1 MKAPPITY
9 FRPQLVSRN
18 MFGVLHPERGESLD
32 RRPTPPDDSPPPPM
46 SMAGPPPGHFSSRE
60 DMLAFIKEWA
70 EGQGYA
76 IVIGRSRLNRLW
88 LKCDRGGVYTDRH
101 GLTPENRKRQRGETR
116 LTDCPFKVLANVR
129 KDGIWR
135 SHTEMAEHNHG
146 PSEDLSIHPSLRRM
160 TDEQIQKVNEMT
172 EAGNSPLETLE
183 ELQRL
188 WPGIKVLRR
197 DIYNARK
204 KYKTE
209 KELAEMAQGLHEP
222 QPYDDPNGRMPG
234 PTRTGRWEWL
244 EEGDE
249 IKRKKRT
256 KVSQF
261 ALQSLDPLLRES
273 GSARVL
279 QVPTRRQAQGLG
291 TLPPEPFQPAPPIS
305 AHQQRAQATLRVQ
318 ESAGNSTTCTDD
330 NSLVQRYNQSPS
342 YPVSE
347 QRQKTQPTLPED
359 GPRSQ
364 LVRNTI
370 SSECGIIT
378 SGGSGAPGTSKAP
391 SGQVLMSRIE
401 RMEKEQREQK
411 TKLDQIL
418 QAVLRR
424 PSGGN

>member
-1 MKAPPITY
+1 
-9 FRPQLVSRN
+9 

-46 SMAGPPPGHFSSRE
+46 SMAGPPPGHFPSRE
-60 DMLAFIKEWA
+60 DMLAFMKEWA

-135 SHTEMAEHNHG
+135 CHTEMAEHNHG

-172 EAGNSPLETLE
+172 EAGNSPVETLE

-209 KELAEMAQGLHEP
+209 KELADMAQGLHEP
-222 QPYDDPNGRMPG
+222 QSYEDPNGRMPG

-249 IKRKKRT
+249 IKRRKKT
-256 KVSQF
+256 KLSQI
-261 ALQSLDPLLRES
+261 ALQSLDPMLRES
-273 GSARVL
+273 GSTRVP
-279 QVPTRRQAQGLG
+279 QVPTRSQAAGLG
-291 TLPPEPFQPAPPIS
+291 TLPPKPFQPAPPIS
-305 AHQQRAQATLRVQ
+305 AQQQRAQAALRAQ
-318 ESAGNSTTCTDD
+318 ESAGNAAIGTDD
-330 NSLVQRYNQSPS
+330 NSLMLLCNQSPS
-342 YPVSE
+342 YTGSG
-347 QRQKTQPTLPED
+347 QRQKTQPTIPD
-359 GPRSQ
+359 GGSRAPS
-364 LVRNTI
+364 VRHTI
-370 SSECGIIT
+370 SSEGGT
-378 SGGSGAPGTSKAP
+378 LASGANGAPGTSKAP

-418 QAVLRR
+418 QAVLGR
-424 PSGGN
+424 PGGVS

>member
-1 MKAPPITY
+1 
-9 FRPQLVSRN
+9 
-18 MFGVLHPERGESLD
+18 MFGILHPERGESLD
-32 RRPTPPDDSPPPPM
+32 RRLTPPDDSTPPPM
-46 SMAGPPPGHFSSRE
+46 SLAGPPLGHFPSRE
-60 DMLAFIKEWA
+60 DMLAFMKEWA

-101 GLTPENRKRQRGETR
+101 GLTPQNRKRQRGETR

-129 KDGIWR
+129 KDGVWR
-135 SHTEMAEHNHG
+135 CHTETAEHNHG

-172 EAGNSPLETLE
+172 EAGNSPVETLE
-183 ELQRL
+183 DLRRL

-222 QPYDDPNGRMPG
+222 LPYDNPNGRMPG

-249 IKRKKRT
+249 IKRKKKT
-256 KVSQF
+256 KLSLF
-261 ALQSLDPLLRES
+261 ALQSLDPVLRES

-279 QVPTRRQAQGLG
+279 QVPTRRQAAALG
-291 TLPPEPFQPAPPIS
+291 TLPPKPFQPAPPIS
-305 AHQQRAQATLRVQ
+305 AQQQRAQAALRAQ
-318 ESAGNSTTCTDD
+318 EFASNNTTGTAN
-330 NSLVQRYNQSPS
+330 NSLVQRCNESPS
-342 YPVSE
+342 HIGSG
-347 QRQKTQPTLPED
+347 QRQITQPTIPEG
-359 GPRSQ
+359 GPRVQ
-364 LVRNTI
+364 PVVHTVF
-370 SSECGIIT
+370 SEGGILA
-378 SGGSGAPGTSKAP
+378 SAGNGAPGTSKAP

-418 QAVLRR
+418 QAVLGR
-424 PSGGN
+424 PGGGS